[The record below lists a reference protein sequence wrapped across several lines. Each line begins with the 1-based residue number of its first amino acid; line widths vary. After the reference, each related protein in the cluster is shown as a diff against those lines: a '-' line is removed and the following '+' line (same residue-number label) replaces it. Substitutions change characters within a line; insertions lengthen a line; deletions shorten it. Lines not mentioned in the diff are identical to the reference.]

1 MVARTLKPTCETALS
16 TLRWSGAA
24 DAADATAVMNE
35 GKMIGIIT
43 DGDLRR
49 MLEKNDHIS
58 GIRAKDIMT
67 ANPKTIQSG
76 SLVVEALSL
85 MRKHNITQLPVLD
98 NDKYVGVIHLHDI
111 LKEGI
116 L

>member
-1 MVARTLKPTCETALS
+1 MR
-16 TLRWSGAA
+16 
-24 DAADATAVMNE
+24 E
-35 GKMIGIIT
+35 GKMAGIIT

-58 GIRAKDIMT
+58 GIRAEDIMT
-67 ANPKTIQSG
+67 VNPKAIQAS
-76 SLVVEALSL
+76 SLVVEALAL
-85 MRKHNITQLPVLD
+85 MRLHNITQLPVFE
-98 NDKYVGVIHLHDI
+98 NEQYVGVIHLHDI